1 MHFYERNITEIKNEY
16 TIFLCNILTPLLY
29 EGIYNLYEKA
39 KEYELKYKQ
48 LEHLQNV
55 ENPGTLKLFQK
66 FLKNLPKLNNHLI
79 EEETNRI
86 RDNSKC
92 ADIFDDLIKA
102 VVKSNIVL
110 LTYNSNEKKC
120 EIVNSR
126 YHETISI
133 NEFIHKCYIE
143 CAKTFYNY
151 PELFWHEYSTLD
163 VKRNQME
170 AKKEIINCIHES
182 IRKTLP
188 IKLILQEY
196 LKNDYILD
204 NDDEIADGI
213 NKSQYINIKNLLKK
227 DLFETQEQKIL
238 ESDENEN
245 DFQELLNSHDSDKNN
260 LDNNIDGEVNEV
272 EIENIK
278 SISNELEN
286 TSSKIKNI
294 NNDEII
300 EELEKKIENITP
312 NVKNIEVDM
321 PKNSNSSKIFREA
334 LDNFKENEKKNKIEI
349 NRSEIDVGTDI
360 LNKSPNSDNIENLIE
375 N

>member
-1 MHFYERNITEIKNEY
+1 YERNITEIKNEY

-39 KEYELKYKQ
+39 KEYELKYKE

-120 EIVNSR
+120 DIVDSK
-126 YHETISI
+126 YHDLINI

-163 VKRNQME
+163 IKRNQME

-182 IRKTLP
+182 IRKILP

-204 NDDEIADGI
+204 DDDEIADG
-213 NKSQYINIKNLLKK
+213 
-227 DLFETQEQKIL
+227 
-238 ESDENEN
+238 
-245 DFQELLNSHDSDKNN
+245 
-260 LDNNIDGEVNEV
+260 
-272 EIENIK
+272 
-278 SISNELEN
+278 
-286 TSSKIKNI
+286 
-294 NNDEII
+294 
-300 EELEKKIENITP
+300 
-312 NVKNIEVDM
+312 
-321 PKNSNSSKIFREA
+321 
-334 LDNFKENEKKNKIEI
+334 
-349 NRSEIDVGTDI
+349 
-360 LNKSPNSDNIENLIE
+360 
-375 N
+375 

>member
-39 KEYELKYKQ
+39 IEYEKKYKE
-48 LEHLQNV
+48 LEHLKNV

-79 EEETNRI
+79 SEETNRI

-110 LTYNSNEKKC
+110 LTYNSNDKKC
-120 EIVNSR
+120 DIVDSKF
-126 YHETISI
+126 HETISI
-133 NEFIHKCYIE
+133 DEFIHKCYIE
-143 CAKTFYNY
+143 CARTFYNY

-163 VKRNQME
+163 LKRNQME
-170 AKKEIINCIHES
+170 AKNQIISCIHES
-182 IRKTLP
+182 IRKVLP

-196 LKNDYILD
+196 LKNDYIIDD
-204 NDDEIADGI
+204 NDIIDGI
-213 NKSQYINIKNLLKK
+213 NKNQYTNIKNLLKK
-227 DLFETQEQKIL
+227 DLFDYEEKKIL
-238 ESDENEN
+238 ESDENVGDN
-245 DFQELLNSHDSDKNN
+245 QFDELLNSNDSVENQINEDNVDNENN
-260 LDNNIDGEVNEV
+260 VDD
-272 EIENIK
+272 ENI
-278 SISNELEN
+278 SVDLEN
-286 TSSKIKNI
+286 TSNKIKNI

-300 EELEKKIENITP
+300 EELEKKIEDITP
-312 NVKNIEVDM
+312 NVKNIEIDM

-334 LDNFKENEKKNKIEI
+334 LDNFNNSKNSKIEI
-349 NRSEIDVGTDI
+349 NRSEKDVGTDI
-360 LNKSPNSDNIENLIE
+360 LNISQDSDNIENLVK